1 MRFNHTAPIR
11 LPKER
16 IDLYRWLT
24 GMTSADYQSFAR
36 AHRAA
41 GGYFDDGVFVFVN
54 IEMIG
59 NELLVHHYRLLER
72 RADHLRL
79 YSKDSKA
86 YVMRW
91 FPATVGVPWELEIRS
106 TGPSSCELSCTIG
119 VDFPNAMV
127 KIGGLVNGF
136 GGLFVRRH
144 LAEET
149 VNFARDIERKFAA

>member
-1 MRFNHTAPIR
+1 MRWIGCSDFQNRVHLGIAIS
-11 LPKER
+11 LPVCSQK
-16 IDLYRWLT
+16 
-24 GMTSADYQSFAR
+24 
-36 AHRAA
+36 
-41 GGYFDDGVFVFVN
+41 VFVVA
-54 IEMIG
+54 
-59 NELLVHHYRLLER
+59 LVHHYRLLER